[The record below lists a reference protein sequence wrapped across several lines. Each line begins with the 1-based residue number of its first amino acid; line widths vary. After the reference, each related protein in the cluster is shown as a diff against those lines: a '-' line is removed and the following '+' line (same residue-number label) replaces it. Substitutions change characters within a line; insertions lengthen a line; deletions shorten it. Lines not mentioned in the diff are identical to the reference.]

1 MRPRSDLPS
10 PSRPAP
16 DSGSPRRGAGAIAS
30 LLAGLTL
37 LTTGCDPVI
46 NFYGSFFPG
55 WVISLVLGIVLCVL
69 SRWILAWV
77 RLEPHLGPLILVYP
91 ALTFLWACVTWLV
104 LFGP

>member
-1 MRPRSDLPS
+1 MRPRSDLSSTS
-10 PSRPAP
+10 PC
-16 DSGSPRRGAGAIAS
+16 SGSRRGRTAGTSGS
-30 LLAGLTL
+30 LATLAL
-37 LTTGCDPVI
+37 LTSGCDPVI

-69 SRWILAWV
+69 SRWILAWI

-91 ALTFLWACVTWLV
+91 ALTFLWACVSWLV

>member
-1 MRPRSDLPS
+1 MRPRSDLS
-10 PSRPAP
+10 STSP
-16 DSGSPRRGAGAIAS
+16 DSGSLRGRTAATAGS
-30 LLAGLTL
+30 LTTLAV

-55 WVISLVLGIVLCVL
+55 WVIALVLGIVLCVL

-91 ALTFLWACVTWLV
+91 ALTFLWACASWLV